1 MVLGDGEFIFF
12 YFGTIFRVDNS
23 IWVMV
28 NSFLLN
34 MAQFI
39 IPGNFVGGFMVAVIV
54 YWRFPY
60 SDGGVFTVLG
70 NYKICEQLVLTL
82 GKSF

>member
-12 YFGTIFRVDNS
+12 HFGTVFRVDNS

-39 IPGNFVGGFMVAVIV
+39 IPGKFVWGFMVAVFV
-54 YWRFPY
+54 YGHFPY
-60 SDGGVFTVLG
+60 RNGVFL
-70 NYKICEQLVLTL
+70 Q
-82 GKSF
+82 